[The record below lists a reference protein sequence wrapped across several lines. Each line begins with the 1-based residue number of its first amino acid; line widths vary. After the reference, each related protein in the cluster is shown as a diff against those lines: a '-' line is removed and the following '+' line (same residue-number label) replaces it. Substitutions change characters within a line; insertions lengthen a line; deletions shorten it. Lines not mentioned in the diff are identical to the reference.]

1 MVPTLSKNL
10 SNKKS
15 VEAYG
20 FTTSDSRILE
30 KIEFTDFELLH
41 ACQNVLSY
49 SEEYCMTRQVVAHKS
64 VKPNRIDLEALD
76 QVTGHFTPDHVDFD
90 CSTNSVIIRQ
100 IVQNSNVHRS
110 KEQGLVLR

>member
-1 MVPTLSKNL
+1 MIPRSIKIVLSPVLSKNI

-49 SEEYCMTRQVVAHKS
+49 SEEYCLA
-64 VKPNRIDLEALD
+64 RIDLEALD
-76 QVTGHFTPDHVDFD
+76 QATSHFTPDYVDFD
-90 CSTNSVIIRQ
+90 CSTNSVIIRR
-100 IVQNSNVHRS
+100 IV
-110 KEQGLVLR
+110 EQGLVLT